1 MTQLPDRATIGGGG
15 DVTKAAAEIFS
26 KVRQDN
32 IAAEARLRRK
42 EKEKPEWAAAR
53 GITLSPSPAPA
64 LQPTVEIH
72 ESELGPLN
80 EQSST
85 EEQEASQTK
94 ERAARKSP
102 RMTAQKRSRDDKEAE
117 ALAEKERKER
127 DARLRRER
135 SAEAEKRRDK
145 RRAAAEAAKVEAA
158 KQQLVIQ
165 NLEES
170 LQEEERKR
178 KQLQKEKADR
188 ELLEAHQQISE
199 QYERERQEYQA
210 AKAAEEAA
218 AKAAQQEAAKAAM
231 PPPPPPPA
239 VTLTPVS
246 ATIPTDAGTNRPG
259 SARSFVEEDN
269 VFHDAGIQTPTPP
282 SPKGARRAGPPPPPP
297 PPQPAQPAA
306 AKPVSPPSV
315 LKKPPRR
322 PGGTPASRKTVP
334 GHRRTASQQ
343 GSGQGEL
350 TIPDQ
355 PQQASPSEQRTI
367 SSYATRLRSRFKP
380 VPGRASAEE
389 QQLDTRTS
397 PNLAAHGPGRFGVR
411 SGTWSVLKIIGS
423 AFLMLHFIRV
433 FNVVIR
439 PDLFETPVM
448 SIKWHGWNNMS
459 SWANNVGQ
467 FFPSPLLHP
476 LGVLTNDQY
485 DDLKDYLQRRTATTE
500 ATVNDLKSVLPKVVS
515 VRKDGKGK
523 IIIADELW
531 NALKDRIDHDS
542 SILSLDKKSRIS
554 DKHWQAVSKRL
565 EDAGL
570 RKPLSASDVEKI
582 VAKSAPVSWEKWLKN
597 NKQLVADIIGQP
609 KGAPKGSGEAV
620 VSKEEF
626 IGELKHRLAET
637 KKGID
642 AEMDVLRKEF
652 RGLIPEVKKIASS
665 SGMTKADTAALI
677 KQVVDK
683 EITRR
688 IAGIG
693 SGSGGKSSA
702 ATIDSIFRRQVNHFS
717 PGNGA
722 QIDVTLTSPIYKI
735 DRAAI
740 GSKEW
745 VKKRN
750 EPRFMQDASQALT
763 AWTDPGH
770 CWCAGTQGEDDT
782 NTLPALLAVRL
793 PNFIVPQTVILEH
806 IAPSAT
812 TDRGATPKDV
822 EIWAMFDEHGR
833 RERALDWMGAQYPG
847 SLGAQ
852 SSRQEQGLVQK
863 GFAKIGHF
871 KYEHRARDEGVFVHA
886 LSRDL
891 VDRLKAATDLV
902 VVRAVT
908 NYGAKDHTCFY
919 RVRLYGEM
927 LEGLEKEKES
937 RKWF

>member
-1 MTQLPDRATIGGGG
+1 MTQLPDRSTIGGGG
-15 DVTKAAAEIFS
+15 DVTKAAAEIFT
-26 KVRQDN
+26 KVKQDN
-32 IAAEARLRRK
+32 LAAEARLRRK

-53 GITLSPSPAPA
+53 GITLSPSPVPMV
-64 LQPTVEIH
+64 QPTVEIH

-80 EQSST
+80 EQTST
-85 EEQEASQTK
+85 GEGGAGHEDQEASQASQTE
-94 ERAARKSP
+94 ERGTRKSP
-102 RMTAQKRSRDDKEAE
+102 RTTAQKRSRDDKEAE
-117 ALAEKERKER
+117 ALADKERKQR

-145 RRAAAEAAKVEAA
+145 KRAAAEAAKVETAR
-158 KQQLVIQ
+158 QQLLIQ

-210 AKAAEEAA
+210 AKAVEEAA
-218 AKAAQQEAAKAAM
+218 AKAAQEEAAKAAM

-239 VTLTPVS
+239 VTLTPAR
-246 ATIPTDAGTNRPG
+246 ATILTDAGTNRPG

-269 VFHDAGIQTPTPP
+269 VFHDAGVQTPTPP
-282 SPKGARRAGPPPPPP
+282 SPKGARRPGPPPPPP
-297 PPQPAQPAA
+297 PPQPAQPAIV
-306 AKPVSPPSV
+306 KPTSPPSV
-315 LKKPPRR
+315 LKQPPRR
-322 PGGTPASRKTVP
+322 PGGTPASRKVAP
-334 GHRRTASQQ
+334 GHPRTANQQ
-343 GSGQGEL
+343 ESGQGEP
-350 TIPDQ
+350 TMSDQ
-355 PQQASPSEQRTI
+355 PQQSSPSDHRTTT
-367 SSYATRLRSRFKP
+367 SYAARLRSRFKP
-380 VPGRASAEE
+380 VPGSRTGAEE
-389 QQLDTRTS
+389 EQPDTRTS
-397 PNLAAHGPGRFGVR
+397 PSLAAHGPPQLGVR
-411 SGTWSVLKIIGS
+411 SGTWSVLKIIAS

-500 ATVNDLKSVLPKVVS
+500 ATVNDLKSILPKVVS
-515 VRKDGKGK
+515 VRKDKKGK

-554 DKHWQAVSKRL
+554 DEHWQAVSKRL

-570 RKPLSASDVEKI
+570 LRKPLSASDVEKI
-582 VAKSAPVSWEKWLKN
+582 VDKSAPVSWEKWLKN
-597 NKQLVADIIGQP
+597 NKRLVADIIGQP

-620 VSKEEF
+620 VSKDEF
-626 IGELKHRLAET
+626 IGELKQRLAES

-642 AEMDVLRKEF
+642 AELDVLRKEF

-693 SGSGGKSSA
+693 SGGGGSSA
-702 ATIDSIFRRQVNHFS
+702 APIDAMFRRQVNHFS

-722 QIDVTLTSPIYKI
+722 LIDISWTSPIYKI
-735 DRAAI
+735 DRALI

-750 EPRFMQDASQALT
+750 EPHFMQEASQALT

-770 CWCAGTQGEDDT
+770 CWCAGTLGDD
-782 NTLPALLAVRL
+782 NSTLPAFLGVRL
-793 PNFIVPQTVILEH
+793 PQFIIPQTVILEH

-822 EIWAMFDEHGR
+822 EVWAMFDEHAR

-847 SLGAQ
+847 SVGAK
-852 SSRQEQGLVQK
+852 SSKQEQRLVQN
-863 GFAKIGHF
+863 GFAKIGQF
-871 KYEHRARDEGVFVHA
+871 RYEHRPRDEGMFVHA

-891 VDRLKAATDLV
+891 VDRLRAATDLV
-902 VVRAVT
+902 VIRAVT
-908 NYGAKDHTCFY
+908 NYGAKDHN
-919 RVRLYGEM
+919 
-927 LEGLEKEKES
+927 
-937 RKWF
+937 